1 MGIEIAKNL
10 VLSGINSLTLY
21 DNKKSIISD
30 MGNNYFLFQK
40 MI

>member
-10 VLSGINSLTLY
+10 VLSGISSLTLY
-21 DNKKSIISD
+21 DNKKCIISD